1 MARLASPL
9 PVVSTPA
16 DDTPG
21 ESTQQNVL
29 ADKRYPWIDTL
40 RGIAILMVIAVH
52 ASHGLKGSESL
63 VKTIFGFG
71 GYGVQL
77 FFVASAMTLC
87 MSLENNYGKPRWL
100 MKYAV
105 RRYFRIAPMYYV
117 GIVLYFFWSFA
128 KNYTQNGLLGPLPQY
143 TTANVLTNIVFIHG
157 FFPEAYNNIVP
168 GGWSIGTEVAF
179 YVLFPCL
186 FLLYRTVKRPLL
198 LSVFLLAGCYLLI
211 SLVQWWL
218 GQTIAGSDFLYF
230 NIANQLQVFIIG
242 MLGFYYFPVICRLHP
257 VFLCL
262 VIFLFGVLGYGVWEQ
277 PIHNARFLALAAY
290 AGAFVGLAALVAR
303 MKLMGA
309 WLGDIGRRSF
319 SMYVVHFLFMNVI
332 DYSFNHGS
340 GLLTEV
346 PNLKA
351 LVHFGVAVLATYW
364 VAGLTKRWIE
374 DPCIQFG
381 ARLTKPDKSAP

>member
-1 MARLASPL
+1 MARLASLFSLVPL
-9 PVVSTPA
+9 PAATAPSDA
-16 DDTPG
+16 A
-21 ESTQQNVL
+21 QQGGL

-52 ASHGLKGSESL
+52 ASHGLKDSESL

-100 MKYAV
+100 IKYAV
-105 RRYFRIAPMYYV
+105 RRYFRIAPMYYL

-128 KNYTQNGLLGPLPQY
+128 KNYTQHGLLGPLPQY
-143 TTANVLTNIVFIHG
+143 TVTNVLTNVIFIHG
-157 FFPEAYNNIVP
+157 FFPAAYNNIVP
-168 GGWSIGTEVAF
+168 GGWSIGAEVVF

-198 LSVFLLAGCYLLI
+198 LSMFLLVVCYLLI
-211 SLVQWWL
+211 SVVQWWL
-218 GQTIAGSDFLYF
+218 GETTAGNNFLYF

-242 MLGFYYFPVICRLHP
+242 MLGFYYFPVISRVHP

-262 VIFLFGVLGYGVWEQ
+262 IVFLLGAIGVGVWAQ
-277 PIHNARFLALAAY
+277 PIHNARFFALVAY
-290 AGAFVGLAALVAR
+290 AAAFVGLAALAAR
-303 MKLMGA
+303 MKVKEE
-309 WLGDIGRRSF
+309 WLGEIGRRSF
-319 SMYVVHFLFMNVI
+319 SMYVVHFLFMNII

-340 GLLTEV
+340 GLLTEY

-351 LVHFGVAVLATYW
+351 LVHFGVAVLATYQ

-374 DPCIQFG
+374 DPCIRLG
-381 ARLTKPDKSAP
+381 ARLMKPGNGAQ

>member
-1 MARLASPL
+1 MSLGGYNIDA
-9 PVVSTPA
+9 
-16 DDTPG
+16 
-21 ESTQQNVL
+21 QY
-29 ADKRYPWIDTL
+29 RYPWIDVL

-128 KNYTQNGLLGPLPQY
+128 KNYTQNGLFGPLPQY
-143 TTANVLTNIVFIHG
+143 TVTNVLTNIVFIHG

-186 FLLYRTVKRPLL
+186 FLLYRKIKRPFL
-198 LSVFLLAGCYLLI
+198 LSVLLIAGCYVLI
-211 SLVQWWL
+211 SLVQGWF
-218 GQTIAGSDFLYF
+218 GQSTVSSAFLYF
-230 NIANQLQVFIIG
+230 NIANQLHIFIIG
-242 MLGFYYFPVICRLHP
+242 MLGFYFFPVIARLPFP
-257 VFLCL
+257 VLMLLLFLSGMIGYHISSIVVANIPFL
-262 VIFLFGVLGYGVWEQ
+262 V
-277 PIHNARFLALAAY
+277 LAAY
-290 AGAFVGLAALVAR
+290 AVAFVVLAAFVAR
-303 MKLMGA
+303 LKFKTV
-309 WLGDIGRRSF
+309 WLGEIGRRSF

-340 GLLTEV
+340 GLLTEY

-364 VAGLTKRWIE
+364 VAGLTKRWVE

-381 ARLTKPDKSAP
+381 SRLIKNRSSHDKSTQS

>member
-1 MARLASPL
+1 MVQLTCLSST
-9 PVVSTPA
+9 VSAPA
-16 DDTPG
+16 DDASGSSPPPHA
-21 ESTQQNVL
+21 L
-29 ADKRYPWIDTL
+29 ADKRYPWIDVL

-52 ASHGLKGSESL
+52 ASHGLKGSDSL
-63 VKTIFGFG
+63 LRTIFGFG
-71 GYGVQL
+71 GFGVQL

-100 MKYAV
+100 IKYAA

-143 TTANVLTNIVFIHG
+143 TVTNVLTNVIFIHG
-157 FFPEAYNNIVP
+157 FFPAAYNNIVP

-242 MLGFYYFPVICRLHP
+242 ILGFYYLPVICRLHP

-262 VIFLFGVLGYGVWEQ
+262 VIFLFGVLGYGIWEQ

-303 MKLMGA
+303 MKLKGA

-332 DYSFNHGS
+332 DYSFNHGG
-340 GLLTEV
+340 GLLTEY

-351 LVHFGVAVLATYW
+351 LVHFGVAVLATYRI
-364 VAGLTKRWIE
+364 AGLTKRWIE
-374 DPCIQFG
+374 DPCIQLG
-381 ARLTKPDKSAP
+381 ARLMKLRSGAQ

>member
-1 MARLASPL
+1 MARLVEPS
-9 PVVSTPA
+9 STVLAPA
-16 DDTPG
+16 NDMPSEPAPQT
-21 ESTQQNVL
+21 TL

-87 MSLENNYGKPRWL
+87 MSLEKNYGKPRWL
-100 MKYAV
+100 IKYAV
-105 RRYFRIAPMYYV
+105 RRYFRIAPMYYL

-128 KNYTQNGLLGPLPQY
+128 KNYTQHGLLGPLPQY
-143 TTANVLTNIVFIHG
+143 TATNVLTNVILIHG
-157 FFPEAYNNIVP
+157 FFPAAYNNIVP
-168 GGWSIGTEVAF
+168 GGWSIGAEVVF

-186 FLLYRTVKRPLL
+186 FLLYRTVRRPLL
-198 LSVFLLAGCYLLI
+198 LSMFLLVACYLLI
-211 SLVQWWL
+211 SVVQWRL
-218 GQTIAGSDFLYF
+218 GQTTAGSDFLYF

-242 MLGFYYFPVICRLHP
+242 MLGFYYLPVISRLHP

-262 VIFLFGVLGYGVWEQ
+262 VAFIFGAMGAGVWAQ
-277 PIHNARFLALAAY
+277 PIHNARFFALVAY
-290 AGAFVGLAALVAR
+290 AGAFVGLAALAAR
-303 MKLMGA
+303 MKFKEE
-309 WLGDIGRRSF
+309 WLGEIGRRSF
-319 SMYVVHFLFMNVI
+319 SMYVVHFLFMNMI

-340 GLLTEV
+340 GLLTEY

-351 LVHFGVAVLATYW
+351 LVHFGVAVLATYQ
-364 VAGLTKRWIE
+364 VAGLTKCWIE
-374 DPCIQFG
+374 DPCIRLG
-381 ARLTKPDKSAP
+381 ARLMKSGNGAQ